1 MPTTMLHNPSA
12 STTLE
17 NQNTNTYPHLFEPLD
32 LGFTTLK
39 NRVVMGSMHTGL
51 EDRFFNYGKLA
62 AYFAERA
69 KGGVAMM
76 VTGGIAPNRE
86 GWLTPLGGT
95 LNNHADVVNHR
106 RVTYAVHKHDSKI
119 LLQILHSG
127 RYGYQPLV
135 VSSSAIQSPIS
146 PFKPRAMSDKRILD
160 TITDYARCAR
170 LAKLAGYDGVEI
182 MGSEG
187 YLINQFLSR
196 HVNQRT
202 DRWGGSLE
210 NRMRFAVEIVRAV
223 RLICGEDFIISF
235 RLSML
240 DLVPD
245 GNTMAEVI
253 TIAKALQDAGVT
265 IINTGIGWHEARVPT
280 IVTSVPRAAFA
291 NVVAEV
297 KAALDI
303 PVMVSNRI
311 NMPDTAETLLADG
324 VADLVQMARPFLAD
338 PNWVAKAQHGD
349 THLIN
354 TCIACN
360 QACLDHTFANKR
372 STCLVNPR
380 ACYETE
386 LVYRP
391 TKSPKRIAVVGA
403 GMAGL
408 SAATVA
414 AQRGHHVTLFEA
426 SDRIGGQFNYAK
438 VIPGKEEFFETIRYF
453 SNLVQTLGIDLRLNH
468 TVTKEELATGD
479 YQDIVIATGVVPR
492 KLTLEGAEL
501 PHVISYAELLSGKK
515 QAGARVAVIGAGGIG
530 FDVSEYLTSTHVKP
544 FHRNADGQLIA
555 EPHPQS
561 IESWKNEW
569 GVDTAADY
577 TSAGGLVEPVKI
589 QPARHVYL
597 MQRKTGRLGA
607 GLNKT
612 TGWVHRAHIGKH
624 GVQQLAGVR
633 YDEITA
639 EGIWITDAEG
649 NSQLLEVDSIVV
661 CAGQESVNDLMP
673 TVGETPNAQ
682 YHLIGGAKLAGE
694 LDAKRAI
701 REGAEL
707 ASML

>member
-1 MPTTMLHNPSA
+1 
-12 STTLE
+12 
-17 NQNTNTYPHLFEPLD
+17 
-32 LGFTTLK
+32 
-39 NRVVMGSMHTGL
+39 
-51 EDRFFNYGKLA
+51 
-62 AYFAERA
+62 
-69 KGGVAMM
+69 
-76 VTGGIAPNRE
+76 
-86 GWLTPLGGT
+86 
-95 LNNHADVVNHR
+95 
-106 RVTYAVHKHDSKI
+106 
-119 LLQILHSG
+119 
-127 RYGYQPLV
+127 
-135 VSSSAIQSPIS
+135 
-146 PFKPRAMSDKRILD
+146 
-160 TITDYARCAR
+160 
-170 LAKLAGYDGVEI
+170 
-182 MGSEG
+182 
-187 YLINQFLSR
+187 
-196 HVNQRT
+196 
-202 DRWGGSLE
+202 
-210 NRMRFAVEIVRAV
+210 MRFAVEIVRAV

-438 VIPGKEEFFETIRYF
+438 VIPGKEEFLKPSAI
-453 SNLVQTLGIDLRLNH
+453 LVTWCRRWALI
-468 TVTKEELATGD
+468 
-479 YQDIVIATGVVPR
+479 
-492 KLTLEGAEL
+492 
-501 PHVISYAELLSGKK
+501 YA
-515 QAGARVAVIGAGGIG
+515 
-530 FDVSEYLTSTHVKP
+530 
-544 FHRNADGQLIA
+544 
-555 EPHPQS
+555 S
-561 IESWKNEW
+561 I
-569 GVDTAADY
+569 
-577 TSAGGLVEPVKI
+577 
-589 QPARHVYL
+589 
-597 MQRKTGRLGA
+597 
-607 GLNKT
+607 
-612 TGWVHRAHIGKH
+612 
-624 GVQQLAGVR
+624 
-633 YDEITA
+633 
-639 EGIWITDAEG
+639 
-649 NSQLLEVDSIVV
+649 
-661 CAGQESVNDLMP
+661 
-673 TVGETPNAQ
+673 TP
-682 YHLIGGAKLAGE
+682 
-694 LDAKRAI
+694 
-701 REGAEL
+701 
-707 ASML
+707 